1 MTRCAWVNLANPL
14 YVKYHDEEWG
24 VPTYDDQKLF
34 ELLILEINQAGLSW
48 ETILKKRANFQKSYD
63 YFEVA
68 KVKQYNETK
77 IKALMQDEGIIRN
90 RQKIQ
95 AAIINAQVFANIA
108 EEFGSFSNYIWSF
121 TKRQVIKGKQETQ
134 NALST
139 KISKDLKARGM
150 VFVGSTIIYAY
161 LQAIGIINDHD
172 KNCFKA
178 LG

>member
-1 MTRCAWVNLANPL
+1 
-14 YVKYHDEEWG
+14 
-24 VPTYDDQKLF
+24 
-34 ELLILEINQAGLSW
+34 
-48 ETILKKRANFQKSYD
+48 
-63 YFEVA
+63 
-68 KVKQYNETK
+68 
-77 IKALMQDEGIIRN
+77 MQDKGIIRN